1 MMDAHSLTTR
11 ERRWRDLVEK
21 NIGWIV
27 IAASIWLTHFFE
39 VGITPTRFHTKMI
52 DSRAL
57 VGSDPI
63 PVPDLKRRS
72 LRKGSRDVNDWG
84 NWTS

>member
-1 MMDAHSLTTR
+1 V
-11 ERRWRDLVEK
+11 EGLVEK
-21 NIGWIV
+21 NIGWICDCSLDL
-27 IAASIWLTHFFE
+27 AHSLLE
-39 VGITPTRFHTKMI
+39 VGITPTRFQTKMI

-72 LRKGSRDVNDWG
+72 LRKAHADVNDLG
-84 NWTS
+84 ELD